1 MVNRDP
7 STKVMGGGRSL
18 ETIEEGNRMKS
29 GGRKDKENGGV
40 TE

>member
-1 MVNRDP
+1 MVNGDP
-7 STKVMGGGRSL
+7 STKIMGGRSL